1 MVYLD
6 TPSFKGRPNNYT
18 NICFLCDHTLPF
30 CHYYLADLEMI
41 GYLVAILVRMR
52 CLHPLISKSVL
63 VTFESSSN
71 QILTSSPYNPHE
83 NEGVCPSINAQE
95 YSPEERCCNLEQSFL
110 TPVFSPSIHPSPP
123 LSLASLLAVPFPRS
137 FTGKEQTQHFQMPA
151 YHTTTCGHL
160 PSRKCFCIG

>member
-1 MVYLD
+1 MKLWMVYLD

-18 NICFLCDHTLPF
+18 NICLLCDHTLPF

-71 QILTSSPYNPHE
+71 QILTSSLYKVFVCDPHE

-110 TPVFSPSIHPSPP
+110 TPVFSPSIHPLPFLLPPCSLSPSHA
-123 LSLASLLAVPFPRS
+123 LSQERS
-137 FTGKEQTQHFQMPA
+137 KHNT
-151 YHTTTCGHL
+151 
-160 PSRKCFCIG
+160 S